1 MFFPCVDSICYF
13 HFFSSRSKEN
23 DDREGGDSHD
33 ISIGDITPQEI
44 NSENDEERKE
54 VYDEDRYQ
62 ISIPFSSTVLAYL
75 KFFSHRQ
82 RNF

>member
-1 MFFPCVDSICYF
+1 MLIAFVIST
-13 HFFSSRSKEN
+13 FFSSRSKEN

-62 ISIPFSSTVLAYL
+62 ISIPFSSAVLAYL

>member
-1 MFFPCVDSICYF
+1 MLIAFVIST
-13 HFFSSRSKEN
+13 FFSSRSKEN
-23 DDREGGDSHD
+23 DDREGDDSHD

-62 ISIPFSSTVLAYL
+62 ISIPFSSAVLAYL